1 MKNSKGVGIGDYVK
15 IINAWPTED
24 YKNND
29 ILEVVGLDDDGSDY
43 IICLYRGQK
52 IGVASDEY
60 ELHETSCFTKD
71 NLRTGYFV
79 EFNNGEVGIVNV
91 EAGGIAMK
99 GNGYV
104 MLETVTNGLGDTN
117 GCIGWK
123 VSKVYRPT
131 DPRTVSFTAY
141 TEGKLLYDRNIK
153 SNIKEYTIEE
163 LEAKLGERIKIIGNA
178 A

>member
-1 MKNSKGVGIGDYVK
+1 MKNSKGVGVGDYVK
-15 IINAWPTED
+15 IINAWPTEH
-24 YKNND
+24 YKDGD
-29 ILEVVGLDDDGSDY
+29 ILEVVKLEDDTDY
-43 IICLYRGQK
+43 IDCLYKGEK
-52 IGVASDEY
+52 VGVASEEY
-60 ELHETSCFTKD
+60 VLYAINHFTKD
-71 NLRTGYFV
+71 DLSTGDFV